1 MKSFLSDLLS
11 ADSVV
16 RTVVVMDDDSTGAP
30 RQYRVTPSRLLYG
43 SIAVAGALV
52 IVTMVLTV
60 FSPLERLMPGY
71 EAKEAREVA
80 QRQQIALDALQDSL
94 RLQREYVLNLRGLMG
109 GAGLP
114 VQSGGGEAVDAA
126 RSSLPAVVPSVAAS
140 WAGRSARR
148 GRVEAAPGSAFP
160 ALFPIQGVRTRG
172 FNPVTGHFAI
182 DIAAEEG
189 SAVRSIEGGFVV
201 LADWTHE
208 GGYTIAVQHSDGFVS
223 IYKHNSSLLRK
234 AGDAVQARDVIALSG
249 NTGEVTTGPHVHL
262 ELWRDG
268 VPMDPEAFLMA
279 L

>member
-1 MKSFLSDLLS
+1 MKSFLLDLFS
-11 ADSVV
+11 TDPTP

-30 RQYRVTPSRLLYG
+30 RQYRVTPSQLLYG
-43 SIAVAGALV
+43 SIGVALALV
-52 IVTMVLTV
+52 VMTILLTI

-71 EAKEAREVA
+71 EAKEARDVA
-80 QRQQIALDALQDSL
+80 QRQQVALDALQDSL

-109 GAGLP
+109 GVGSP
-114 VQSGGGEAVDAA
+114 VQAGAGEPVDAV
-126 RSSLPAVVPSVAAS
+126 RPSSPVVTPSVAAS

-148 GRVEAAPGSAFP
+148 GRVEASGSAFP

-172 FNPVTGHFAI
+172 FDASTGHFAI

-189 SAVRSIEGGFVV
+189 SAVRAIEGGFVV

-234 AGDAVQARDVIALSG
+234 SGDAVQARDVIALSG